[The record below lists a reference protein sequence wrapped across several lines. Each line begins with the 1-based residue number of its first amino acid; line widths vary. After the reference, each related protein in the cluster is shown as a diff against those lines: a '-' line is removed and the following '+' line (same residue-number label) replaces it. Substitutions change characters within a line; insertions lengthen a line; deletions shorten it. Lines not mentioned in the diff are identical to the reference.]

1 VISFFAPSNTV
12 VFNTVSAMCCPP
24 FKGRLHYQAPRVNLL
39 RVREWCYYCT

>member
-24 FKGRLHYQAPRVNLL
+24 FKERLHHQAL
-39 RVREWCYYCT
+39 RV